1 MFNIENLDKPHQF
14 KKMER
19 RIKAMMRETRG
30 CLNGLKV
37 PRDNVE
43 EEFIKAHNNART
55 RIETL
60 QLTNK
65 VGRL

>member
-1 MFNIENLDKPHQF
+1 MFNIENLDKQHQF

-43 EEFIKAHNNART
+43 EEFIKAHNQMQ
-55 RIETL
+55 EL
-60 QLTNK
+60 E
-65 VGRL
+65 